1 MIGYVTVG
9 TNDLARAARFYDA
22 IAAEMGTGRMMEFDS
37 FIAWG
42 TPGGGAGVAATKPF
56 DGQPAP
62 VILADVLVYSD
73 DYRIERHVRR
83 PAPAGQ
89 RPADH
94 RLLLPPARLLAARRQ
109 MLWMTPWS
117 QTADAHASA
126 NLELI

>member
-1 MIGYVTVG
+1 MAETSMSTSVG
-9 TNDLARAARFYDA
+9 ECRCQLALLAFARLLA
-22 IAAEMGTGRMMEFDS
+22 
-37 FIAWG
+37 
-42 TPGGGAGVAATKPF
+42 K

-94 RLLLPPARLLAARRQ
+94 PLLLPPARLLAARRQ
-109 MLWMTPWS
+109 MLRMTPWS
-117 QTADAHASA
+117 QTADASRIDKLGTHI
-126 NLELI
+126 NY